1 MAMWVDSLRVQPSGC
16 NRKYPSGYGKI
27 LFTENTIF
35 TVWWTNYFYSSLCRF
50 CLFVFFSLFVM
61 DLPFWSF
68 ISLSL
73 HQVRTFKW
81 MKIFLKTGFVGFWSF
96 SELSRGS
103 LNANAEKARKFMK
116 SWSQNGKI
124 VNLRAANK

>member
-1 MAMWVDSLRVQPSGC
+1 MESTHQDM
-16 NRKYPSGYGKI
+16 GK
-27 LFTENTIF
+27 
-35 TVWWTNYFYSSLCRF
+35 SSLQKIPF
-50 CLFVFFSLFVM
+50 SLYDEQTVFTPAYVGFVCLFVFFSLFVM

-103 LNANAEKARKFMK
+103 PNANAEKARKFMK